1 MLHITIATKQLM
13 NIIKY
18 ILNLKIQKNVR
29 AISIQEHNIVLII
42 I

>member
-1 MLHITIATKQLM
+1 M

-29 AISIQEHNIVLII
+29 AISIQEHNTVLII